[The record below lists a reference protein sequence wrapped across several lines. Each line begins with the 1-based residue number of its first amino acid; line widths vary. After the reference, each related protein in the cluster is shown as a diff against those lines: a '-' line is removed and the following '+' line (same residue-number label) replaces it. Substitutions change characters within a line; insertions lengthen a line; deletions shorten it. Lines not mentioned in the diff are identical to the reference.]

1 MEQRYPFAFDTTEIN
16 AVMEAIQ
23 ARISLL
29 QTFPPSAWRYS
40 HLSVLNSLVERLS
53 QSLESVLDEE
63 MIQMGM
69 D

>member
-1 MEQRYPFAFDTTEIN
+1 MEKRYPFAFDTTEIN

-29 QTFPPSAWRYS
+29 QSFPPSAGRYS
-40 HLSVLNSLVERLS
+40 HLSVLNSVVERLS
-53 QSLESVLDEE
+53 QLLEPVQDEE